1 MCMHLSVIRPSPKKL
16 KTKIKSFRRGAIIS
30 AILRNFG
37 QVRHSR
43 VIDAL
48 TGRTI
53 DDQPGADVRKSP
65 LWFQVGEILS
75 GNDALTSMPLR
86 SSLLMV
92 FDDYCLWG
100 WPPIHLL
107 VVTVSIVMFSRFA
120 DPNQQPLG
128 LLPIRMSDG
137 LLQRN
142 LCCVLLCCKLAI
154 VVKWMF

>member
-1 MCMHLSVIRPSPKKL
+1 MLQYLLVHLGTETYNLDHCIHSPHNPLYVSLVDNNPNYGMCMHLSVIRPSPKKL
-16 KTKIKSFRRGAIIS
+16 KTKTKSFRRGAIIS

-100 WPPIHLL
+100 
-107 VVTVSIVMFSRFA
+107 
-120 DPNQQPLG
+120 
-128 LLPIRMSDG
+128 
-137 LLQRN
+137 
-142 LCCVLLCCKLAI
+142 
-154 VVKWMF
+154 